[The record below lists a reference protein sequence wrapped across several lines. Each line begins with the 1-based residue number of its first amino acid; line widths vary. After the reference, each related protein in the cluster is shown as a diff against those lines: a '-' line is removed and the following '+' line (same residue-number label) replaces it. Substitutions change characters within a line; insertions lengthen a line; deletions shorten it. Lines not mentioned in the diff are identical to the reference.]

1 MKAKNTNKNKTKNKT
16 LLNKKT
22 KRGNKEL
29 ISEKEEEILVQNTIT
44 KDLSVNMKSSNKKY
58 QLVKC
63 LINELDLIPFEFFI
77 SVKNIPYII
86 YIKKDKEYYNPLN
99 QWEEKNII
107 AFYDIKNE
115 QIKFQIRNPHSDSI
129 KDIKYIFDKKIKEI

>member
-1 MKAKNTNKNKTKNKT
+1 
-16 LLNKKT
+16 
-22 KRGNKEL
+22 
-29 ISEKEEEILVQNTIT
+29 
-44 KDLSVNMKSSNKKY
+44 MKSSNKKY

-63 LINELDLIPFEFFI
+63 LINELDFIPFEFFI
-77 SVKNIPYII
+77 SIKNIPYII

-99 QWEEKNII
+99 KYEEQNII
-107 AFYDIKNE
+107 VFYDIKNE